1 MTGFNF
7 FTNAVLAAAVNAV
20 AIYLIVKGAKEKAL
34 DSIHVLCSVSV
45 AATALTMTFAVFQSY
60 GLPFIVN
67 AIVALLYVG
76 AYDQDKKG
84 AHRLFALILFTLHTL
99 LLVVNISAYYLRPL

>member
-34 DSIHVLCSVSV
+34 DSIHVLCSVS
-45 AATALTMTFAVFQSY
+45 
-60 GLPFIVN
+60 
-67 AIVALLYVG
+67 
-76 AYDQDKKG
+76 
-84 AHRLFALILFTLHTL
+84 
-99 LLVVNISAYYLRPL
+99 